1 MMKLLENWAL
11 EPKFERW
18 GFNGAYAAITLSGAA
33 YFVMKYLMATDDPFA
48 VVNHPWE
55 PTMLAI
61 HVIAGPIAIT
71 LFSLA
76 FRSHGLPQIWQAARL
91 NRKSGLAAGSVFLVL
106 VGSGYL
112 NQVATD
118 PIVLEAS
125 IWTHVGAGGVF
136 VATYAIHLVVGYH
149 PWEPTMLAI
158 HVIAGPIAITLFSLA
173 FRSHGLP
180 QIWQAARLNRKSG
193 LAAGSVFLVLVG
205 SGYLNQVATD
215 PIVLEASIWTHV
227 GAGGVFVATYAIH
240 LVVGYRAAW
249 ARKREAAW

>member
-1 MMKLLENWAL
+1 MMRVLENWAL

-18 GFNGAYAAITLSGAA
+18 GFNGAYAAITLSGGA
-33 YFVMKYLMATDDPFA
+33 YLVMKYLMMTDDPFA

-61 HVIAGPIAIT
+61 HVIAGPIAIA

-76 FRSHGLPQIWQAARL
+76 FRSHGLPQIWQATRV

-136 VATYAIHLVVGYH
+136 VAAYAV
-149 PWEPTMLAI
+149 
-158 HVIAGPIAITLFSLA
+158 HV
-173 FRSHGLP
+173 
-180 QIWQAARLNRKSG
+180 
-193 LAAGSVFLVLVG
+193 
-205 SGYLNQVATD
+205 
-215 PIVLEASIWTHV
+215 
-227 GAGGVFVATYAIH
+227 
-240 LVVGYRAAW
+240 VVGYRAAW